1 VILADLPGYFRGAA
15 FAAVASLGLMVAEPA
30 WARQPTESFSEL
42 VDKLMPTVVNITT
55 TQNVPQQ
62 GPRLRD
68 MPQLPP
74 GSPFEELFKDFFDK
88 RGGEEQQKRRGTSLG
103 SGFVIDGEGYI
114 VTNNHVIQGAEDITV
129 IFRDDTQLK
138 AKLIGSDSRIDLAL
152 LKVEPPNKKP
162 LPAVKWGDSDKSRVG
177 DWVIAIGNPF
187 GMGHSVTAGIISARG
202 RSLNDSLDDY
212 LQTDAAIN
220 KGNSGGPLF
229 NTDGEVIG
237 VNTAIYS
244 PSGTNAG
251 LAFSIPSNLV
261 KQVADQLREFGKVKR
276 GWIGVSYQ
284 SVTDDIADS
293 FGLDRARGVLVANV
307 TADGPASKAGLKRND
322 IILSFAGQDVLDLRR
337 FPKIVANTR
346 VGNTVDVV
354 VWRGGKEVPL
364 KLRVG
369 EQEEAR
375 EAEHLGAG
383 TEEAGRA
390 RPAGDLDHRAAR
402 PHLAEGDRPAART
415 LWPLRPGEGRDRHQG
430 GAQQPGGR
438 EAAAGRR
445 RHPRG
450 RPEAGDD
457 AAGSDRPRDQAA
469 AAEEALRAP
478 LRRTPGRPAVCGAQ
492 AAEVA
497 SDNQRKGRA
506 SRGLFCFSVVLS
518 EAKNLA

>member
-1 VILADLPGYFRGAA
+1 MILTDFPGVLRS
-15 FAAVASLGLMVAEPA
+15 AAVAAVVSLGLALAQPAVA
-30 WARQPTESFSEL
+30 QPTRNAPDSFAEL

-62 GPRLRD
+62 GPKLRD

-74 GSPFEELFKDFFDK
+74 GSPFEELFKEFFDK
-88 RGGEEQQKRRGTSLG
+88 RGGEEQKRRGTSLG
-103 SGFVIDGEGYI
+103 SGFVIDADGYI
-114 VTNNHVIQGAEDITV
+114 ITNNHVIQGAEDITV

-138 AKLIGSDSRIDLAL
+138 AKLIGSDSRIDVAL

-162 LPAVKWGDSDKSRVG
+162 MAAIKWGDSDKERVG

-187 GMGHSVTAGIISARG
+187 GLGHSVTAGIISARG

-229 NTDGEVIG
+229 NAQGEVIG

-244 PSGTNAG
+244 PSGVNAG

-261 KQVADQLREFGKVKR
+261 KQVADQLREFGRVKR
-276 GWIGVSYQ
+276 GWVGVSYQ

-307 TADGPASKAGLKRND
+307 VADGPAAKAGLKRND
-322 IILSFAGQDVLDLRR
+322 IILSFSGQDVLDLRR
-337 FPKIVANTR
+337 FPRLVANAR
-346 VGNTVDVV
+346 VGSTVDIV

-364 KLRVG
+364 KLRIG
-369 EQEEAR
+369 EQEEDDKHERGRQGRRQEAR
-375 EAEHLGAG
+375 
-383 TEEAGRA
+383 RA
-390 RPAGDLDHRAAR
+390 RPAGRLDRRAAWAD
-402 PHLAEGDRPAART
+402 PAEGHRPAAREVR
-415 LWPLRPGEGRDRHQG
+415 PVRPGEGRRHHQG

-438 EAAAGRR
+438 EAAAGGR

-450 RPEAGDD
+450 RPEAGHHP
-457 AAGSDRPRDQAA
+457 AGGRRPRGQAA
-469 AAEEALRAP
+469 AGQEALGPAV
-478 LRRTPGRPAVCGAQ
+478 RRTPGRSRFAALQ
-492 AAEVA
+492 ADEVIIA
-497 SDNQRKGRA
+497 
-506 SRGLFCFSVVLS
+506 
-518 EAKNLA
+518 

>member
-1 VILADLPGYFRGAA
+1 MNFVDFPGFFRGAA
-15 FAAVASLGLMVAEPA
+15 VAVVVSLGLVMAEPV
-30 WARQPTESFSEL
+30 WARDAPQSFADL

-62 GPRLRD
+62 GSRLRD

-74 GSPFEELFKDFFDK
+74 GSPFEELFKEFFDH
-88 RGGEEQQKRRGTSLG
+88 RGGEEQKRRGTSLG

-138 AKLIGSDSRIDLAL
+138 AKLIGSDSRVDVAL

-162 LPAVKWGDSDKSRVG
+162 LPAIKWGDSDKMRVG
-177 DWVIAIGNPF
+177 DWVLAIGNPF
-187 GMGHSVTAGIISARG
+187 GLGHSVTAGIISARG

-229 NTDGEVIG
+229 NDAGEVIG

-251 LAFSIPSNLV
+251 LAFSIPSNMV
-261 KQVADQLREFGKVKR
+261 RQVAEQLREFGRVKR

-307 TADGPASKAGLKRND
+307 MADGPAAKAGIKRND
-322 IILSFAGQDVLDLRR
+322 IVLTFAGQEVLDLRR
-337 FPKIVANTR
+337 FPRQVANAR
-346 VGNTVDVV
+346 VGSTVDVT

-369 EQEEAR
+369 EQEEAEKQNASAQGGGNKKPAEPDQAIVSTVEQLGLTLQKVTDQLR
-375 EAEHLGAG
+375 EKYGLSDQVKGVVITKVASNSPAAEKQLQ
-383 TEEAGRA
+383 
-390 RPAGDLDHRAAR
+390 AGDVILEVDQKPVATPQEVADIVTKLQQQKKRSVLLFVER
-402 PHLAEGDRPAART
+402 QGD
-415 LWPLRPGEGRDRHQG
+415 
-430 GAQQPGGR
+430 
-438 EAAAGRR
+438 
-445 RHPRG
+445 PRF
-450 RPEAGDD
+450 A
-457 AAGSDRPRDQAA
+457 
-469 AAEEALRAP
+469 ALR
-478 LRRTPGRPAVCGAQ
+478 LT
-492 AAEVA
+492 
-497 SDNQRKGRA
+497 K
-506 SRGLFCFSVVLS
+506 
-518 EAKNLA
+518 

>member
-1 VILADLPGYFRGAA
+1 MILSDFHSFSRSFSKGAA
-15 FAAVASLGLMVAEPA
+15 LAAVTAFGLAVATPA
-30 WARQPTESFSEL
+30 WSREPTESFADL

-74 GSPFEELFKDFFDK
+74 GSPFEELFKEFFDK
-88 RGGEEQQKRRGTSLG
+88 RGGEEQKRRGTSLG

-114 VTNNHVIQGAEDITV
+114 ITNNHVIQGAEDITV
-129 IFRDDTQLK
+129 VFRDDTQLK
-138 AKLIGSDSRIDLAL
+138 AKLIGSDSRIDVAL

-261 KQVADQLREFGKVKR
+261 KQVADQLREFGRVKR

-307 TADGPASKAGLKRND
+307 AADGPAAKAGLKRND
-322 IILSFAGQDVLDLRR
+322 IIISFAGQDVLDLRR
-337 FPKIVANTR
+337 FPRLVANAR
-346 VGNTVDVV
+346 VGSTIDLV
-354 VWRGGKEVPL
+354 VWRQGKEVPL
-364 KLRVG
+364 KLRIG
-369 EQEEAR
+369 EQEEADKQTASATGTPKKPAEADQPVTSTIEQLGLTLQKVSDQLR
-375 EAEHLGAG
+375 ERYGLSDQVKGVIVTKVA
-383 TEEAGRA
+383 
-390 RPAGDLDHRAAR
+390 PNS
-402 PHLAEGDRPAART
+402 PAAEKQ
-415 LWPLRPGEGRDRHQG
+415 L
-430 GAQQPGGR
+430 QPGDVILEVDQKPVTTPAEITDIVAKLQQQKKKSVLLFVERQGD
-438 EAAAGRR
+438 
-445 RHPRG
+445 PRF
-450 RPEAGDD
+450 A
-457 AAGSDRPRDQAA
+457 
-469 AAEEALRAP
+469 ALR
-478 LRRTPGRPAVCGAQ
+478 LT
-492 AAEVA
+492 
-497 SDNQRKGRA
+497 K
-506 SRGLFCFSVVLS
+506 
-518 EAKNLA
+518 

>member
-1 VILADLPGYFRGAA
+1 MTALSL
-15 FAAVASLGLMVAEPA
+15 AVATPA
-30 WARQPTESFSEL
+30 WSREPTESFADL

-74 GSPFEELFKDFFDK
+74 GSPFEELFKEFFDK
-88 RGGEEQQKRRGTSLG
+88 RGGEEQKRRGTSLG

-114 VTNNHVIQGAEDITV
+114 ITNNHVIQGAEDITV
-129 IFRDDTQLK
+129 VFRDDTQLK
-138 AKLIGSDSRIDLAL
+138 AKLIGSDSRIDVAL

-162 LPAVKWGDSDKSRVG
+162 LPAAKWGDSDKERVG

-187 GMGHSVTAGIISARG
+187 GLGHSVTAGIISARG

-229 NTDGEVIG
+229 NTAGEVIG

-261 KQVADQLREFGKVKR
+261 KQVADQLREFGRVKR

-307 TADGPASKAGLKRND
+307 AADGPAAKAGLKRND
-322 IILSFAGQDVLDLRR
+322 IIINFAGADVLDLRR
-337 FPKIVANTR
+337 FPRLVANAR
-346 VGNTVDVV
+346 VGSTVDLV
-354 VWRGGKEVPL
+354 VWRQGKEVPL

-369 EQEEAR
+369 EQEEADKQTASATGTPKKPAEADQPVTSTIEQLGLTLQKVSDQLR
-375 EAEHLGAG
+375 ERYGLSDQVKGVIVTKVA
-383 TEEAGRA
+383 
-390 RPAGDLDHRAAR
+390 PNS
-402 PHLAEGDRPAART
+402 PAAEKQ
-415 LWPLRPGEGRDRHQG
+415 L
-430 GAQQPGGR
+430 QPGDVILEVDQKPVTTPAEITDIVAKLQQQKKKSVLLFVERQGD
-438 EAAAGRR
+438 
-445 RHPRG
+445 PRF
-450 RPEAGDD
+450 A
-457 AAGSDRPRDQAA
+457 
-469 AAEEALRAP
+469 ALR
-478 LRRTPGRPAVCGAQ
+478 LT
-492 AAEVA
+492 
-497 SDNQRKGRA
+497 K
-506 SRGLFCFSVVLS
+506 
-518 EAKNLA
+518 